1 MTTTDLSD
9 FGHRELE
16 MLEELLCAMRTQG
29 LPNDFDDCEV
39 TPVMN
44 RYSGNVFLSNSEYQ
58 VAMMNGDKLESF
70 HTLSYSGEEGF
81 ADELYDLFQDGAI
94 DFYDLEQLAAILEE
108 HGRSDEKKSRKEKR
122 NQKLRKARQSY
133 HTNGVFLPE
142 EGRLQFLTPKRSNQ
156 LFLLL
161 YANLR
166 INPTS

>member
-29 LPNDFDDCEV
+29 LPNDFEDSNV

-44 RYSGNVFLSNSEYQ
+44 QYSGNVFLSNSEYQ

-70 HTLSYSGEEGF
+70 YTLSYSGEEGF

-94 DFYDLEQLAAILEE
+94 DFHDFEQLAAILEE
-108 HGRSDEKKSRKEKR
+108 HDMINEAEEV
-122 NQKLRKARQSY
+122 QKRKAQ
-133 HTNGVFLPE
+133 PE
-142 EGRLQFLTPKRSNQ
+142 V
-156 LFLLL
+156 
-161 YANLR
+161 A
-166 INPTS
+166 